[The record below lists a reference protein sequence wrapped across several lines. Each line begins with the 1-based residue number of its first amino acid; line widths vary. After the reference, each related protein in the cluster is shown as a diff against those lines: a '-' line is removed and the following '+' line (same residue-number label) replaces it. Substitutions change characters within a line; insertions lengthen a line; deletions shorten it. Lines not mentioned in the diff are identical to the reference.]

1 MLYGVSKTITEH
13 LKIGSEY
20 GDIVKVYSINIV
32 YFDLGVG
39 KDYLYHGKTTFRGMN
54 QKDTLELSLRHKARF
69 KKKKVSELYPEYF
82 VIKVNKFNDI
92 AKIL

>member
-1 MLYGVSKTITEH
+1 LE
-13 LKIGSEY
+13 
-20 GDIVKVYSINIV
+20 
-32 YFDLGVG
+32 VG

-69 KKKKVSELYPEYF
+69 KKKRVSELYPEYF

-92 AKIL
+92 AKNTLDEWIYFLKNEEIKSSFKAKGLDKARL